1 MRGDPLPEAAR
12 TRIAELDAEG
22 RSASQIAEA
31 LGNEFRVYKT
41 RNAIIGLIHRMG
53 LRKTRESRAN
63 KPAPEPAAQA
73 VKKQSRHSSRSEGGR
88 PLRPAPVKAPA
99 APILVPSAPAP
110 AGGVG
115 LLNLEHH
122 HCRAI
127 VGRGPDGLATFCGAP
142 KSSGS
147 YCAEHARHYSARLAS
162 FSEAA
167 E

>member
-1 MRGDPLPEAAR
+1 MRGEPLPEAAR
-12 TRIAELDAEG
+12 TRLVELDAAG

-31 LGNEFRVYKT
+31 LGNEFGVYKT

-63 KPAPEPAAQA
+63 KPAPVQPAPP
-73 VKKQSRHSSRSEGGR
+73 VKKQSRHSGRTEGGR
-88 PLRPAPVKAPA
+88 PLRPAPVAAPA
-99 APILVPSAPAP
+99 APAEAPP
-110 AGGVG
+110 AGGIG
-115 LLNLEHH
+115 LLDLEHH

-147 YCAEHARHYSARLAS
+147 YCAEHAHHYSARPAS
-162 FSEAA
+162 FREAA